1 MTSEE
6 RLLRIIADLAAR
18 REIEDN
24 KNLLE
29 CIAYAL
35 AKAGYADRVDI
46 L

>member
-24 KNLLE
+24 KTESELDGMST
-29 CIAYAL
+29 AL
-35 AKAGYADRVDI
+35 SDW
-46 L
+46 